1 MLPVK
6 ESNVPYFKEFKDRVI
21 AYAKSH
27 SDKMSADTMG
37 WLAMIMLHMA
47 TIPTLLAILTG
58 LTDNTPTLDVVFFL
72 WSALALFY
80 IKSVINKDTLIM
92 VTISLGFMI
101 QAALMALIMF
111 K

>member
-1 MLPVK
+1 M
-6 ESNVPYFKEFKDRVI
+6 PYFKEFKDRVI
-21 AYAKSH
+21 AYTKSH

-47 TIPTLLAILTG
+47 TVPTLLAILTG

-72 WSALALFY
+72 WTALALFY

>member
-1 MLPVK
+1 MT
-6 ESNVPYFKEFKDRVI
+6 YFKEFKSHVI
-21 AYAKSH
+21 HYVKTH

-72 WSALALFY
+72 WTALALFY
-80 IKSVINKDTLIM
+80 IKSVINKDTLNM